1 MDKNADENAIKKAY
15 RKLAIKWHPVSDNKN
30 EKNNFV
36 FRTKTLVKKKKHKRH
51 SKKLERLI
59 QCSLIQKRKPSSTS
73 MERQVSSKEAVAEE
87 EIPLQ
92 TSGDLVA
99 LAVQVGEV
107 ASLSLRQTTFSNNSS
122 EDATHLR
129 TSSTM
134 TSWEEDSEAD
144 RRNSPME
151 IKDETHSGWA
161 VVLEV
166 DFSMTMTILGL
177 EDSVVDRACS
187 SRCRWV
193 EAWAEAVSLSS
204 RPPHFHQAG
213 LLSQYRLRRILRT
226 ASA

>member
-1 MDKNADENAIKKAY
+1 M
-15 RKLAIKWHPVSDNKN
+15 
-30 EKNNFV
+30 
-36 FRTKTLVKKKKHKRH
+36 FRIKTLVIKKRQKKL
-51 SKKLERLI
+51 SKKLEKPT
-59 QCSLIQKRKPSSTS
+59 QCYRIQKRKPSTTS

-99 LAVQVGEV
+99 SAVQVGEV
-107 ASLSLRQTTFSNNSS
+107 ASLLLRQTTFSNNSS

-134 TSWEEDSEAD
+134 TSWEEDSEAV

-161 VVLEV
+161 VVLEAG
-166 DFSMTMTILGL
+166 FSMTMTILGL

-187 SRCRWV
+187 SRCRWA

>member
-1 MDKNADENAIKKAY
+1 M
-15 RKLAIKWHPVSDNKN
+15 
-30 EKNNFV
+30 
-36 FRTKTLVKKKKHKRH
+36 
-51 SKKLERLI
+51 
-59 QCSLIQKRKPSSTS
+59 
-73 MERQVSSKEAVAEE
+73 AEE
-87 EIPLQ
+87 EILLQ
-92 TSGDLVA
+92 TSGDLA
-99 LAVQVGEV
+99 ASATQEEEV
-107 ASLSLRQTTFSNNSS
+107 ASLSHRQTIFSNNSS
-122 EDATHLR
+122 EDVTHSR

-144 RRNSPME
+144 RRSSPME

-161 VVLEV
+161 VVLEAG
-166 DFSMTMTILGL
+166 FSMTMTILGL

-187 SRCRWV
+187 SRCRWA

>member
-1 MDKNADENAIKKAY
+1 M
-15 RKLAIKWHPVSDNKN
+15 
-30 EKNNFV
+30 
-36 FRTKTLVKKKKHKRH
+36 FRIKTLVKKKRQKRL
-51 SKKLERLI
+51 SKKLEKPI
-59 QCSLIQKRKPSSTS
+59 QCYRIQKRKPSSTS

-99 LAVQVGEV
+99 SAVQVGEV

-122 EDATHLR
+122 EGATHLK

-134 TSWEEDSEAD
+134 ISWEEDSVAD
-144 RRNSPME
+144 RRNSLME

-161 VVLEV
+161 VVLEAG
-166 DFSMTMTILGL
+166 FSMTSMIKTILGL

-187 SRCRWV
+187 SRCRWA

>member
-1 MDKNADENAIKKAY
+1 M
-15 RKLAIKWHPVSDNKN
+15 
-30 EKNNFV
+30 
-36 FRTKTLVKKKKHKRH
+36 FRIKTLVKKKRQKRL
-51 SKKLERLI
+51 SKKLEKPI
-59 QCSLIQKRKPSSTS
+59 QCYRIQKRKPSSTS
-73 MERQVSSKEAVAEE
+73 MERQVSSKEAVVEE
-87 EIPLQ
+87 AIRLQ

-99 LAVQVGEV
+99 SAVQVGEV

-122 EDATHLR
+122 EGATHLR

-134 TSWEEDSEAD
+134 TSWEEDSVAD
-144 RRNSPME
+144 RRNSLME

-161 VVLEV
+161 VVLEAG
-166 DFSMTMTILGL
+166 FSMTMTILGL

-187 SRCRWV
+187 SRCRWA

-204 RPPHFHQAG
+204 HPPHFHQAG